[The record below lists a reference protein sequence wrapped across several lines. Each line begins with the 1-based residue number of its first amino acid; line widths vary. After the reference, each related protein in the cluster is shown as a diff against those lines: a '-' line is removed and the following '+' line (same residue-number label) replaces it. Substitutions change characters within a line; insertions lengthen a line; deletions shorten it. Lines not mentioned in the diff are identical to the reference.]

1 MRPAGPCA
9 TVRATVSTASA
20 SRSTG
25 ENWRTMTPM
34 DGDYPGS
41 VAGKRHHNRPAFLL
55 RMSRATG
62 PNRLALAGVLTGHV
76 LIGFA
81 WLLFFIGAVFFT
93 SSETGWADLVLLFAG
108 FCWLGALPIIGKG
121 WQSGSHWY
129 WGVPVAWVTVF
140 AIAAVVVVG
149 QSVREASSTESGPP
163 RPGHSVPEALPS
175 CPERSAASGRPVA
188 RRVPDRL
195 RERPGR
201 RHSDLRHERRR
212 QRSAAADPERNGGH
226 VSRLVARRHQD
237 CLYEAML
244 VRQRQVRLGM
254 KRSSS

>member
-1 MRPAGPCA
+1 
-9 TVRATVSTASA
+9 
-20 SRSTG
+20 
-25 ENWRTMTPM
+25 
-34 DGDYPGS
+34 
-41 VAGKRHHNRPAFLL
+41 
-55 RMSRATG
+55 MSRATG

-93 SSETGWADLVLLFAG
+93 SSETGWADLVLLLAG

-163 RPGHSVPEALPS
+163 RPGSGGKCRACRPPPECSKPN
-175 CPERSAASGRPVA
+175 ASQEGELRCTPGA
-188 RRVPDRL
+188 R
-195 RERPGR
+195 
-201 RHSDLRHERRR
+201 
-212 QRSAAADPERNGGH
+212 
-226 VSRLVARRHQD
+226 
-237 CLYEAML
+237 
-244 VRQRQVRLGM
+244 
-254 KRSSS
+254 